1 MASRRGFKYYI
12 ITIVIVQIQV
22 ICMQTENLDR
32 LAVASLNRRLKQTS
46 TEKKKNKSLK
56 ITNRSLPRRVEIF
69 FFFINFTKELFFR

>member
-22 ICMQTENLDR
+22 ICMQTENLVR

-46 TEKKKNKSLK
+46 TEKKKQIS
-56 ITNRSLPRRVEIF
+56 
-69 FFFINFTKELFFR
+69 